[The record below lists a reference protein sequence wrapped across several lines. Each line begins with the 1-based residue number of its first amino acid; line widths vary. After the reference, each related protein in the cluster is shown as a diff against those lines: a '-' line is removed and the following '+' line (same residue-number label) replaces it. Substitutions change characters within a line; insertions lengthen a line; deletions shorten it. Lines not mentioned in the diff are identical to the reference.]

1 MKITN
6 SVLRGVKHQTPNSLA
21 TATFLASQS
30 KRENTMRRQRAGTE
44 LQCVERAEAPDE
56 TIDLSQFEV
65 KHASCM

>member
-1 MKITN
+1 
-6 SVLRGVKHQTPNSLA
+6 
-21 TATFLASQS
+21 
-30 KRENTMRRQRAGTE
+30 MRRQRAGTE